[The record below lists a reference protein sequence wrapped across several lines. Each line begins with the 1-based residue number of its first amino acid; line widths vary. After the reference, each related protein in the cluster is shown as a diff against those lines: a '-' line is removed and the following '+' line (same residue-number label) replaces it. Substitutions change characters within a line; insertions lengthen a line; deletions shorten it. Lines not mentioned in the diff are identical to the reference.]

1 MNPSSLSILG
11 KSRVL
16 YRFAE
21 CWDHFPDE
29 YFDHPRPSGRT
40 SMQDKKDG
48 KKLQTMER
56 LKN

>member
-11 KSRVL
+11 KSRAL

-56 LKN
+56 